1 MRYQCIFW
9 DLLLAL
15 AFVQAIIRLTLIA
28 VQRLKSIS
36 RGSPPQKA
44 KGDLRRFSGLLL
56 RVVICISLFILT
68 KYRRII
74 LLVQTYICYLL
85 HLLHWS
91 VPHPYWYLLEFLSK
105 LSTFISL
112 LTPPPPSWIKAA
124 LNFPNLYPRKYS
136 LCRLIS
142 RSGISGEDDCM
153 FQLCSY
159 VDHANGPNRHLR
171 QVIFAQKRFL
181 FTFVKIL
188 RLIFVWNWGE
198 TYAPKNQI
206 FIQVCLLI
214 QTTHAED
221 ED

>member
-1 MRYQCIFW
+1 MY
-9 DLLLAL
+9 
-15 AFVQAIIRLTLIA
+15 
-28 VQRLKSIS
+28 
-36 RGSPPQKA
+36 
-44 KGDLRRFSGLLL
+44 FSL
-56 RVVICISLFILT
+56 
-68 KYRRII
+68 
-74 LLVQTYICYLL
+74 YINKIQENYFTCSNL
-85 HLLHWS
+85 HLLSSTPFTLVSATPILISFRISFKTVDIH
-91 VPHPYWYLLEFLSK
+91 LSAY
-105 LSTFISL
+105 
-112 LTPPPPSWIKAA
+112 PPPPSWIKAA

-142 RSGISGEDDCM
+142 KSGISGEDDCM